1 MNNVIIIGGGT
12 AGWLTAIF
20 AKKYYKNS
28 NVKLIESSEIG
39 ILGAGEGSTPNLVNF
54 LSELEIDE
62 SDLLKKVNGTK
73 KIGIHF
79 HNWSDIDYSYVHGFG
94 DISEEDESV
103 YAYHFDARLLADY
116 LKEIAIIRG
125 VEHIDGKTKNFV
137 KKAIL

>member
-1 MNNVIIIGGGT
+1 MNNIIIIGGGT
-12 AGWLTAIF
+12 AGWLTALF

-79 HNWSDIDYSYVHGFG
+79 HNCIPTCFEWGEPLHHRCIHRTICHTLSI
-94 DISEEDESV
+94 
-103 YAYHFDARLLADY
+103 
-116 LKEIAIIRG
+116 
-125 VEHIDGKTKNFV
+125 
-137 KKAIL
+137 